1 MCVTRYLRAHGR
13 QEAGPGTTATDVS
26 IMDASVCA
34 TAANHAAAST
44 PAGAAATAARTAS
57 GRSGRVA
64 SLRHAFIA
72 IVCVLSVAPSV
83 LAGSSAAGD
92 DPVDPMPIAAAA
104 TPAGPTGPAF
114 SSHDANVRQVVLGI
128 VSFTRW
134 PTTPVH
140 LHLCVTG
147 RPDYAGDLTDTMQ
160 AGSTVLDVQRVRFDD
175 PSLGIACDVVYLGA
189 LGNDERMRVKTVLA
203 GHPVLTIAE
212 HDPSCT
218 AGSMF
223 CLTVEGEHVTFD
235 INLDAVAR
243 SGVRVHPSVL
253 NLARRT
259 LTP

>member
-1 MCVTRYLRAHGR
+1 
-13 QEAGPGTTATDVS
+13 
-26 IMDASVCA
+26 MDASVCA
-34 TAANHAAAST
+34 TAANDAAAST
-44 PAGAAATAARTAS
+44 PAGATAIAARTAS
-57 GRSGRVA
+57 GWSSRVA
-64 SLRHAFIA
+64 SLRRAFIA
-72 IVCVLSVAPSV
+72 IVCVLSVAPAV
-83 LAGSSAAGD
+83 LAAALAD
-92 DPVDPMPIAAAA
+92 TDNAVDTLRLAA
-104 TPAGPTGPAF
+104 TTIPANPAGPAF
-114 SSHDANVRQVVLGI
+114 SSHDSAVRQVVLGI

-134 PTTPVH
+134 PTTPVR

-175 PSLGIACDVVYLGA
+175 PGLAVACDVVYLGM
-189 LGNDERMRVKTVLA
+189 LGTDERTRVRVALA

-223 CLTVEGEHVTFD
+223 CLTVEGESVTFD

-243 SGVRVHPSVL
+243 SGVRVHPNVL
-253 NLARRT
+253 NLARRA

>member
-1 MCVTRYLRAHGR
+1 
-13 QEAGPGTTATDVS
+13 
-26 IMDASVCA
+26 MDASVCA
-34 TAANHAAAST
+34 TAASHAAAST
-44 PAGAAATAARTAS
+44 PAGAAAIAARMAS

-64 SLRHAFIA
+64 GLRHAFIA
-72 IVCVLSVAPSV
+72 IVCVLSVAPAV
-83 LAGSSAAGD
+83 LAGAPGD
-92 DPVDPMPIAAAA
+92 ADEPNDTVRLVGTTTPVN
-104 TPAGPTGPAF
+104 PTSPAF
-114 SSHDANVRQVVLGI
+114 SSHDSAVRQVVLGI

-134 PTTPVH
+134 PTTPVR

-160 AGSTVLDVQRVRFDD
+160 AGSTVLDVQRVRVDD
-175 PSLGIACDVVYLGA
+175 PALGVACDVVYLGA
-189 LGNDERMRVKTVLA
+189 LGSDERKRVRTALV
-203 GHPVLTIAE
+203 GRPVLTIAE

-223 CLTVEGEHVTFD
+223 CLAVEGEHVTFD

-243 SGVRVHPSVL
+243 SGVRVHPNVL